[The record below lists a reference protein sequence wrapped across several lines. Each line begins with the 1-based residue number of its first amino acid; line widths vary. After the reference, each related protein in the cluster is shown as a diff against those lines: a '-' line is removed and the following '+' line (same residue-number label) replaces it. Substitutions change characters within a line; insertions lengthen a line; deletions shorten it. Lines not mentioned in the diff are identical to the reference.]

1 MSSISLSFNANLF
14 LLMESRDR
22 SGLDSRPEMPIFQQ
36 PTAAMPPM
44 LGGLYGG
51 PKHPQGGGKWRKVA
65 EIGVN

>member
-1 MSSISLSFNANLF
+1 MTDPGSI
-14 LLMESRDR
+14 
-22 SGLDSRPEMPIFQQ
+22 RPEMPIFQQ

-51 PKHPQGGGKWRKVA
+51 PKHPQGGGEWRKVA